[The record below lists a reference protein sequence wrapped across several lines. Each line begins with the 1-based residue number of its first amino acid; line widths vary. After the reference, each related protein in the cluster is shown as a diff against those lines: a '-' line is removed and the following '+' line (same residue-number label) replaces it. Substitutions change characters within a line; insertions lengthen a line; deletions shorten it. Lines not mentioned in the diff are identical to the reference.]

1 MPPLAAVAYRPGR
14 AADLDAC
21 TRVWKAGI
29 EDYQAR
35 LNQPA
40 MPDDLAPLRRLLVH
54 LLATDPDRFWVAVR
68 PAIDADP
75 GAGRNGAHPPV
86 ESVVGFASASVRGDL
101 WFLAMLFVDPGAQA
115 AGLGQALMDRAQ
127 AGRDVDPGG
136 PAVPGP
142 DDPLDTGIR
151 TWGMC
156 TDAIQ
161 PISNGLYARRGM
173 VPRIPIWRLFGEVRR
188 WEALPL
194 LPASLESV
202 SFDAIAADGPD
213 GHRRLAAIVDELDRE
228 ILGSTHAPDH
238 AWLRREGRA
247 GFLVRDRGDGRPL
260 GYAYGSNIGRMGP
273 VAALD
278 PALQPSLIGA
288 AVRGAP
294 AFGPVAMWV
303 PGTADLAMRGLLDA
317 GLRFDGFPGLICW
330 SRTEHPF
337 ARYIPISLA
346 MV

>member
-1 MPPLAAVAYRPGR
+1 MAFRPGR
-14 AADLDAC
+14 ETDLDAC
-21 TRVWKAGI
+21 AGVWKAAI
-29 EDYQAR
+29 EGYLGR
-35 LNQPA
+35 LNQPP
-40 MPDDLAPLRRLLVH
+40 MPDDVAPLRRLLAH
-54 LLATDPDRFWVAVR
+54 LIATDPDRFWVAVR
-68 PAIDADP
+68 PPVESDP
-75 GAGRNGAHPPV
+75 GAGRNGVHPPG
-86 ESVVGFASASVRGDL
+86 ESVIGFAGATVRGDR
-101 WFLAMLFVDPGAQA
+101 WFLAMLFVHPEVQA

-127 AGRDVDPGG
+127 AGRDVDPGA

-156 TDAIQ
+156 TDAVQ

-173 VPRIPIWRLFGEVRR
+173 VPRIPIWRLLGEVRR

-194 LPASLESV
+194 LPRSLESV
-202 SFDAIAADGPD
+202 PFEEIAADGPD
-213 GHRRLAAIVDELDRE
+213 GHRRLAAIVDGLDRE
-228 ILGSTHAPDH
+228 VIGAPHPADH
-238 AWLRREGRA
+238 AWLRREGRT

-260 GYAYGSNIGRMGP
+260 GYAYGSNIGRTGP

-278 PALQPSLIGA
+278 PALHPSLIGA
-288 AVRGAP
+288 AIRGAP

-303 PGTADLAMRGLLDA
+303 PGTADIAMRALLDA

-330 SRTEHPF
+330 SRAEHPF
-337 ARYIPISLA
+337 VRYIPISLA